1 MVVERM
7 LLGEMSGFFRSSPCL
22 IQISDPKGKCAC
34 SEGKHGT
41 QSRGVPAALR
51 LLQGEPDG
59 FRTLF
64 SISLNP
70 KDMAKH
76 ILRRDTC
83 VEPGET
89 NLAAS

>member
-41 QSRGVPAALR
+41 QSHGVPAALR